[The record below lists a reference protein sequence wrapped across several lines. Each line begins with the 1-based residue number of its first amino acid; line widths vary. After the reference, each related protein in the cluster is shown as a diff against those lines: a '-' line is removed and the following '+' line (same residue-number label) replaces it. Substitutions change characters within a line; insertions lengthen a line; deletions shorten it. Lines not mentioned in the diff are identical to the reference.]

1 MSGLSIC
8 VIANDLVNFMNNDT
22 VENFSKL
29 IDKIAR
35 QMERNINIKI
45 RRLKQTC
52 SSELPDAKY
61 SPFLENVT
69 HVAGPY

>member
-35 QMERNINIKI
+35 QMHGKKHKHQNMQTETNLFI
-45 RRLKQTC
+45 RT
-52 SSELPDAKY
+52 S
-61 SPFLENVT
+61 
-69 HVAGPY
+69 